1 VRLST
6 KGRYGTRAMLDLAI
20 HYGGE
25 PVLLKDIAKRQE
37 ISERYLENI
46 MVRLVSSGLAR
57 SARGQK
63 GGFSLAKP
71 PKEIRLSEVV
81 QVLEGPIA
89 PVECV
94 DNPRLC
100 NRSPDCVTIEIWG
113 RLKKVMLDLLDSIT
127 LQDMVEMARKK
138 VSKFRIRHITPL

>member
-1 VRLST
+1 MRLST

-20 HYGGE
+20 YFGKE
-25 PVLLKDIAKRQE
+25 PVSLKDIAKRQE

-46 MVRLVSSGLAR
+46 MVKLVSGGLAR
-57 SARGQK
+57 SVRGQK
-63 GGFSLAKP
+63 GGFTLAKSP
-71 PKEIRLSEVV
+71 DEIRLSEVV

-94 DNPRLC
+94 DNPKLC
-100 NRSPDCVTIEIWG
+100 NRSADCVTIEIWG

-138 VSKFRIRHITPL
+138 VSKLE